1 MSASLKILVS
11 FLFATCIRSAAIEK
25 RASLTSIPQVISIV
39 SSVIGATPSP
49 VTRVAQG
56 FQAAGIG
63 PAVVVGTDPTAH
75 SYTNN
80 NPNPPTPIYPKKS
93 ASDAPYSVS
102 EASLRG
108 AIHIPP
114 SFGFGK
120 SGVPTI
126 LFPGTAST
134 GATYFYDT
142 GYATLLKNTGKVDPV
157 WINVPENLLGD
168 AQVNAE
174 YAAYAV
180 NYISAVSKNAKVAVV
195 AWSQGNINAQWAY
208 KYWPS
213 VRSATADHIAISPD
227 YHGTVIAYLEAG
239 QPQAPAIIQQQ
250 YNSNFIRTLRTRGGD
265 SALVPTTILYSA
277 TDEVVQPQSGTGAS
291 AFLGN
296 ANGAGVTNNQVQVIC
311 PGQPAGGLVTHE
323 GMGYNSLL
331 FSLLIDAVT
340 HDGPGQPSRLN
351 LPVVCALP
359 AAPGLSVANVL
370 AFEGAVVTALEFTEA
385 NTDVTT
391 TEPPIKSYAT

>member
-1 MSASLKILVS
+1 MSLPLKAFVSLLS
-11 FLFATCIRSAAIEK
+11 ATCAWSAAVER
-25 RASLTSIPQVISIV
+25 RATPSSIDEVISVV
-39 SSVIGATPSP
+39 SSVLAASPSP
-49 VTRVAQG
+49 VTQIAADY
-56 FQAAGIG
+56 QAAGIG
-63 PAVVVGTDPTAH
+63 PAAAINIDLTAH

-93 ASDAPYSVS
+93 PSDAPYSVS
-102 EASLRG
+102 EATLRG

-114 SFGFGK
+114 TFKFG
-120 SGVPTI
+120 SAGVPTV

-157 WINVPENLLGD
+157 WINVPGNLLGD

-180 NYISAVSKNAKVAVV
+180 NYISAVSKNKKVAVV
-195 AWSQGNINAQWAY
+195 AWSQGNIDAQWAY

-213 VRSATADHIAISPD
+213 VRSTTVDHIAISPD
-227 YHGTVIAYLEAG
+227 YHGSTVSFGATTG
-239 QPQAPAIIQQQ
+239 PQAPALLQQK
-250 YNSNFIRTLRTRGGD
+250 YNANFIRTLRNRGGD
-265 SALVPTTILYSA
+265 SALVPTTTLFSA
-277 TDEVVQPQSGTGAS
+277 FDEVVQPQSGTNAS

-296 ANGAGVTNNQVQVIC
+296 ANGAGVTNNQVQVVC

-351 LPVVCALP
+351 LPLVCALP
-359 AAPGLSVANVL
+359 AAPGLTAANVL
-370 AFEGAVVTALEFTEA
+370 AFEGAVPIALAFTAANRDLVTS
-385 NTDVTT
+385 
-391 TEPPIKSYAT
+391 EPPIKSYAA

>member
-1 MSASLKILVS
+1 MSLSLKVLVS
-11 FLFATCIRSAAIEK
+11 LLCATAVNAAAIEQ
-25 RASLTSIPQVISIV
+25 RATPTSIPQVLSIV
-39 SSVIGATPSP
+39 SSIIEASPSP
-49 VTRVAQG
+49 VSKVATAY
-56 FQAAGIG
+56 QAAGIG
-63 PAVVVGTDPTAH
+63 PVAAIGVDPTAH

-80 NPNPPTPIYPKKS
+80 NPPPPSVIYPKKS
-93 ASDAPYSVS
+93 ASDAPYSVP
-102 EASLRG
+102 EATLRG

-114 SFGFGK
+114 GFTYGK
-120 SGVPTI
+120 TGVPTV

-142 GYATLLKNTGKVDPV
+142 GYATLLKNTGKVDPIWV
-157 WINVPENLLGD
+157 NVPGNLLGD

-195 AWSQGNINAQWAY
+195 AWSQGNIDAQWAY

-213 VRSATADHIAISPD
+213 VRSTTADHVAISPD
-227 YHGTVIAYLEAG
+227 YHGSTISLTPDG
-239 QPQAPAIIQQQ
+239 TPQAPALLQQK
-250 YNSNFIRTLRTRGGD
+250 YNANFIRTLRTRGGD
-265 SALVPTTILYSA
+265 SALVPTTILYSSF
-277 TDEVVQPQSGTGAS
+277 DEVVQPQSGTTAS
-291 AFLGN
+291 AYLGN
-296 ANGAGVTNNQVQVIC
+296 ANGAGVTNNQVQVVC

-331 FSLLIDAVT
+331 FSLLIDALT

-359 AAPGLSVANVL
+359 AAPGLTVANVL
-370 AFEGAVVTALEFTEA
+370 AFEGAIVTALAFTAA

-391 TEPPIKSYAT
+391 VEPPIKGYAT